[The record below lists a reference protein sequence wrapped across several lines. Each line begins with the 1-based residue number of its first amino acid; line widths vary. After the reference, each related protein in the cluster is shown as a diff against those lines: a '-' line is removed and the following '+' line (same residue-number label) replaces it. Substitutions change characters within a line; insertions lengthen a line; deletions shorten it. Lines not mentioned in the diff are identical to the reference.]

1 MKYEVWGKRPG
12 SDVFEQYGARY
23 DNFGAARHDSVTACN
38 EGWMGVEVRPVRRV
52 RTGHRTQRRSRIS
65 RRD

>member
-23 DNFGAARHDSVTACN
+23 DDLGTARHDSVAACN
-38 EGWMGVEVRPVRRV
+38 EG
-52 RTGHRTQRRSRIS
+52 
-65 RRD
+65 